1 MSRSPKRLS
10 SSAKKKRGGRHVED
24 DDQYADSM
32 YDDDLGVSGLPRNFS
47 KGLSAHI
54 AKQLGVKTVQVTE
67 IKSFLK
73 VRRCVGTST
82 PSRADSPAALPQPSM
97 ALSLAVETEPCPI

>member
-10 SSAKKKRGGRHVED
+10 SSAKKKRIGRHAEE

-73 VRRCVGTST
+73 VGRCVESFTTSCT
-82 PSRADSPAALPQPSM
+82 VSPAALPLNPHWS
-97 ALSLAVETEPCPI
+97 